1 MTVLLVASAAG
12 TLWLYIKSNNEKG
25 LGSISS
31 EWDLVNIWKYLPTV
45 VVVILL
51 AVWHRIDFSTRIL
64 QPWANL
70 RKGPA
75 SAEDTV
81 FLDLLTP
88 MLPTLIWTAS
98 RIKAWPSLITIL
110 TVLLMG
116 LVRALS
122 TGLIQV
128 NTISFVTPDFPLQ
141 KTANFDASGW
151 NAKTNDN
158 VSATLYYGTWAQ
170 GLPWP
175 EWTFGN
181 ATFEPLRP
189 SLLSSE
195 TAGLPPNSTATLR
208 KTMPKGNSTAK
219 SHNATTTGNL
229 NATSYTAIT
238 TGFFPHME
246 CEEAHID
253 DRGIRTTNKNTYSA
267 NITFESSSCKVD
279 VELPLLDPTAVNTWK
294 TVGRNPERSFV
305 GSFKQVA
312 CPDKSQRFLASV
324 TLVDTNMKLVNS
336 SSLFCRPSYS
346 VKSVTVQ
353 VALPG
358 NQPRA
363 DWSTFERG
371 SGLLDNMDPMV
382 LLSHLVNS
390 TMYAGF
396 PAVKQPAKTSVNN
409 DPFLRAASVSL
420 LRADLDTIYLEPFL
434 DPKVMELHIRNAYS
448 GMAAITVQK
457 RMLHAASDTSLG
469 EPILGTSAHDEQRLC
484 VPWENA
490 FLMIGLLVVCAVL
503 STILVF
509 KRPNGVV
516 PRDPRSIGGV
526 GLILR
531 NSSELHRRCERGLAQ
546 LQYSIRESGLSSHVY
561 FAGGQPR
568 FVVDIDDKARMEKQ
582 SSSTSLD
589 EPDKMWRP
597 FVLTIRGRLS
607 SIIVPIIFIAVLE
620 LIQRLSDRS
629 SGFVAISGAGW
640 ERFFISVVPALV
652 KSLVGA
658 LFASINHNTQLL
670 TPHHAMAS
678 GKQKSMR
685 QGFFSHNLGRLP
697 IWSIWV
703 SLYDHHWAAA
713 FSALG
718 TMLAALL
725 TIVVAGLY
733 SITSVDF
740 ATTSVP
746 VQRTDSFGVAW
757 NGSTTFQDGGA
768 AQALSLITWQNLTYP
783 QWTYDDLVFPSLTL
797 GAGALVG
804 GLEAAQRVTVTVP
817 ARRAVLDCDIN
828 KPEKVKVGMTSKT
841 SYEFTIFTDIKS
853 RCPDSTGKIVP
864 TRISSIFSNVTGFGG
879 ELGQLWETGD
889 TIQYISP
896 GINKPPPVNK
906 SGCHSLIFYYG
917 SFPSEQELKQKRAP
931 YNLTS
936 SEAQVTTMAC
946 TQLIQE
952 IDVSLSLQVLAGGSL
967 TMDPSRI
974 PVPDER
980 TARYVNDGS
989 PAASNVQ
996 EYQVMYPL
1004 RNYFKPVTSDPD
1016 TVQHLQALRGL
1027 DGFYQA
1033 AVVAGGLDPASLV
1046 GSENA
1051 SRLNQI
1057 TNKLY
1062 GRYMAQVMHRIMRSS
1077 EPTTT
1082 STTNGS
1088 QTPSSQQQ
1096 QNTLSA
1102 TVTQSQTRLLQ
1113 NKNQKLI
1120 LQALLGAMMLCV
1132 GGSWWFMPHKKL
1144 LPHPPASIAGT
1155 AVMLARSGLWGR
1167 GGGGGGFDGE
1177 EESPLLQDGAEW
1189 LDDDDI
1195 IKPLERWMS
1204 HEVEC
1209 VFGARHD
1216 GSVGVN
1222 VVHRRR
1228 R

>member
-1 MTVLLVASAAG
+1 MFNSGVSSPYYSSHGYPQEVNGQANPGAKYGKSAFVQNSALGPQEYSYDYDNRYDSPQRHNNGRKDPDPLHKSWKPFWLRQFTLIVMTVLLVASAAG

-25 LGSISS
+25 LGSVSS
-31 EWDLVNIWKYLPTV
+31 KWDLVNIWKYLPTV

-88 MLPTLIWTAS
+88 MLPSLIWTVS
-98 RIKAWPSLITIL
+98 RIKAWPSMITIL

-181 ATFEPLRP
+181 ATLEPLRP

-195 TAGLPPNSTATLR
+195 TATLR
-208 KTMPKGNSTAK
+208 KTMPTGNSTAK

-238 TGFFPHME
+238 TGFFPHIE
-246 CEEAHID
+246 CEEAQID
-253 DRGIRTTNKNTYSA
+253 DRGVRTTNKNTYSA

-279 VELPLLDPTAVNTWK
+279 VELPLLDPTAVSTWK

-346 VKSVTVQ
+346 VKNVTFQ

-358 NQPRA
+358 NQPRV
-363 DWSTFERG
+363 DWSTFEGG

-490 FLMIGLLVVCAVL
+490 SLMIGLLVVCAVL

-546 LQYSIRESGLSSHVY
+546 LQYSIHGSGLSSHVY

-568 FVVDIDDKARMEKQ
+568 FVVDIDDNARMEKQ
-582 SSSTSLD
+582 SSSTSFD

-607 SIIVPIIFIAVLE
+607 SIIVPIVFIAILE
-620 LIQRLSDRS
+620 FIQRLSDRP
-629 SGFVAISGAGW
+629 SGFVTISGAGW
-640 ERFFISVVPALV
+640 ERFLISVVPALV

-697 IWSIWV
+697 IC
-703 SLYDHHWAAA
+703 
-713 FSALG
+713 
-718 TMLAALL
+718 
-725 TIVVAGLY
+725 
-733 SITSVDF
+733 ITSVDF
-740 ATTSVP
+740 AMTSVP

-757 NGSTTFQDGGA
+757 NGSTAFQDGGA

-783 QWTYDDLVFPSLTL
+783 QVDL
-797 GAGALVG
+797 
-804 GLEAAQRVTVTVP
+804 R
-817 ARRAVLDCDIN
+817 
-828 KPEKVKVGMTSKT
+828 
-841 SYEFTIFTDIKS
+841 
-853 RCPDSTGKIVP
+853 
-864 TRISSIFSNVTGFGG
+864 
-879 ELGQLWETGD
+879 
-889 TIQYISP
+889 
-896 GINKPPPVNK
+896 
-906 SGCHSLIFYYG
+906 
-917 SFPSEQELKQKRAP
+917 
-931 YNLTS
+931 
-936 SEAQVTTMAC
+936 
-946 TQLIQE
+946 
-952 IDVSLSLQVLAGGSL
+952 
-967 TMDPSRI
+967 
-974 PVPDER
+974 
-980 TARYVNDGS
+980 
-989 PAASNVQ
+989 
-996 EYQVMYPL
+996 
-1004 RNYFKPVTSDPD
+1004 
-1016 TVQHLQALRGL
+1016 
-1027 DGFYQA
+1027 
-1033 AVVAGGLDPASLV
+1033 
-1046 GSENA
+1046 
-1051 SRLNQI
+1051 
-1057 TNKLY
+1057 
-1062 GRYMAQVMHRIMRSS
+1062 
-1077 EPTTT
+1077 
-1082 STTNGS
+1082 
-1088 QTPSSQQQ
+1088 
-1096 QNTLSA
+1096 
-1102 TVTQSQTRLLQ
+1102 
-1113 NKNQKLI
+1113 
-1120 LQALLGAMMLCV
+1120 
-1132 GGSWWFMPHKKL
+1132 
-1144 LPHPPASIAGT
+1144 
-1155 AVMLARSGLWGR
+1155 
-1167 GGGGGGFDGE
+1167 
-1177 EESPLLQDGAEW
+1177 
-1189 LDDDDI
+1189 
-1195 IKPLERWMS
+1195 
-1204 HEVEC
+1204 
-1209 VFGARHD
+1209 
-1216 GSVGVN
+1216 
-1222 VVHRRR
+1222 
-1228 R
+1228 